1 MVKKAVNGVY
11 GNLHKGTPSAT
22 DFSCV
27 QVMGSTEASLV
38 NQEWHRSQVHN
49 TPLSEKMYEC
59 HVAVYT
65 HMTGMSVWRAS

>member
-1 MVKKAVNGVY
+1 MVKKAVNCVY

-22 DFSCV
+22 DFSCL

-38 NQEWHRSQVHN
+38 NQVHN

-59 HVAVYT
+59 HVALYT
-65 HMTGMSVWRAS
+65 HRTGMSAWRAS